1 MDGDKDEN
9 TGGRIRGA
17 GLKLTPQRLAV
28 LDYLQRTPGHPTAEQ
43 IGAELNR
50 RLPRAARATVYNALR
65 ALRDAGLVAEVR
77 LDGATA
83 RYDTNL
89 APHHHFVCRLCG
101 RIDDVSAD
109 AAAAPPAYAVGAG
122 YAVEDCEIV
131 LRGLC
136 AACGSGG
143 KKPRGLTETKT

>member
-1 MDGDKDEN
+1 MANERETQNGE
-9 TGGRIRGA
+9 RIRGA

-28 LDYLQRTPGHPTAEQ
+28 LDYLQRAEGHQTAEQ
-43 IGAELNR
+43 IGAALNR

-65 ALRDAGLVAEVR
+65 ALCDAGLVSEVR

-89 APHHHFVCRLCG
+89 APHHHFICRRCG
-101 RIDDVSAD
+101 RIEDVSAER
-109 AAAAPPAYAVGAG
+109 ASPAP
-122 YAVEDCEIV
+122 AVELGEGYEVEGVEIV

-136 AACGSGG
+136 AACAR
-143 KKPRGLTETKT
+143 RGRKR

>member
-1 MDGDKDEN
+1 MAGQRETRN
-9 TGGRIRGA
+9 GERIRGA

-28 LDYLQRTPGHPTAEQ
+28 LDYLQRAAGHPTAEQ

-50 RLPRAARATVYNALR
+50 GRSRAARATVYNALR
-65 ALRDAGLVAEVR
+65 ALRDAGLVSEVR

-89 APHHHFVCRLCG
+89 APHHHFICRRCG
-101 RIDDVSAD
+101 RIEDVSAEP
-109 AAAAPPAYAVGAG
+109 AAAPPPPAFEVGEG
-122 YAVEDCEIV
+122 YAVENYEIV

-136 AACGSGG
+136 PACARRKRRS
-143 KKPRGLTETKT
+143 

>member
-1 MDGDKDEN
+1 MAGEKETRN
-9 TGGRIRGA
+9 GERIRGA

-28 LDYLQRTPGHPTAEQ
+28 LDYLQRAADHPTAEQ
-43 IGAELNR
+43 IGAEVNR

-65 ALRDAGLVAEVR
+65 ALRDAGLVTEVR

-89 APHHHFVCRLCG
+89 APHHHFICRRCG
-101 RIDDVSAD
+101 RIEDVSAEQ
-109 AAAAPPAYAVGAG
+109 AAPPPSLEVGEG
-122 YAVEDCEIV
+122 YAVEGYEIV

-136 AACGSGG
+136 AGCARRG
-143 KKPRGLTETKT
+143 KKR

>member
-1 MDGDKDEN
+1 MAGEKETRN
-9 TGGRIRGA
+9 GERIRGA

-28 LDYLQRTPGHPTAEQ
+28 LDYLQRAEGHPTAEQ

-65 ALRDAGLVAEVR
+65 ALRDAGLVSEVR

-83 RYDTNL
+83 RYDSNL
-89 APHHHFVCRLCG
+89 APHHHFICRRCG

-109 AAAAPPAYAVGAG
+109 AVGPRPRLEVGEG
-122 YAVEDCEIV
+122 YAVEAYEIV

-136 AACGSGG
+136 AACARRAR
-143 KKPRGLTETKT
+143 KR

>member
-1 MDGDKDEN
+1 MAGRKVTRNDE
-9 TGGRIRGA
+9 RIRGA

-28 LDYLQRTPGHPTAEQ
+28 LDYLERAAGHPTAEQ
-43 IGAELNR
+43 IGAEVNR

-65 ALRDAGLVAEVR
+65 ALRDAGLVSEVR

-89 APHHHFVCRLCG
+89 APHHHFICRSCG
-101 RIDDVSAD
+101 RIEDVSAESVSP
-109 AAAAPPAYAVGAG
+109 APACGVGEG
-122 YAVEDCEIV
+122 YAVEGYEIV

-136 AACGSGG
+136 PACARRG
-143 KKPRGLTETKT
+143 KRR

>member
-1 MDGDKDEN
+1 MA
-9 TGGRIRGA
+9 GGQETRNGERIRGA

-28 LDYLQRTPGHPTAEQ
+28 LDYLQRTEGHPTAEQ

-50 RLPRAARATVYNALR
+50 GRSRAARATVYNALR
-65 ALRDAGLVAEVR
+65 ALRDAGLVNEVR

-89 APHHHFVCRLCG
+89 APHHHFICRRCG
-101 RIDDVSAD
+101 RIEDVSAD
-109 AAAAPPAYAVGAG
+109 AAGPPPSFEVGAG
-122 YAVEDCEIV
+122 YTVENYEIV

-136 AACGSGG
+136 AGCARRG
-143 KKPRGLTETKT
+143 KRR

>member
-1 MDGDKDEN
+1 MA
-9 TGGRIRGA
+9 GGREAKNGERIRGA

-28 LDYLQRTPGHPTAEQ
+28 LDYLQRASGHPTAEQ
-43 IGAELNR
+43 IGADLNR

-65 ALRDAGLVAEVR
+65 ALRDAGLVSEVR

-89 APHHHFVCRLCG
+89 APHHHFICRRCG
-101 RIDDVSAD
+101 RIDDVSAEAID
-109 AAAAPPAYAVGAG
+109 PQPACEVGEG
-122 YAVEDCEIV
+122 YAVEGYEIV

-136 AACGSGG
+136 AACAR
-143 KKPRGLTETKT
+143 RGRKR

>member
-1 MDGDKDEN
+1 MAGEKE
-9 TGGRIRGA
+9 TGNGERIRGA

-28 LDYLQRTPGHPTAEQ
+28 LDYLQRAEGHPTAEQ

-65 ALRDAGLVAEVR
+65 ALRDAGLVSEVR

-89 APHHHFVCRLCG
+89 APHHHFICRRCG
-101 RIDDVSAD
+101 RIEDVSAD
-109 AAAAPPAYAVGAG
+109 AAGQPPSVEVSEG
-122 YAVEDCEIV
+122 YTVEDCEIV

-136 AACGSGG
+136 ATCARRG
-143 KKPRGLTETKT
+143 KKR

>member
-1 MDGDKDEN
+1 MAGEKGTRNDE
-9 TGGRIRGA
+9 RIRGA

-28 LDYLQRTPGHPTAEQ
+28 LDYLQRAEGHPTAEQ

-65 ALRDAGLVAEVR
+65 ALRDAGLVSEVR

-89 APHHHFVCRLCG
+89 APHHHFICRRCG
-101 RIDDVSAD
+101 RIEDVSAEAID
-109 AAAAPPAYAVGAG
+109 PPPACEVGEG
-122 YAVEDCEIV
+122 YAVEGYEIV

-136 AACGSGG
+136 AGCARRG
-143 KKPRGLTETKT
+143 KRR

>member
-1 MDGDKDEN
+1 MGGEKRTEN
-9 TGGRIRGA
+9 GERIRGA

-28 LDYLQRTPGHPTAEQ
+28 LDYLQRATGHPTAEQ
-43 IGAELNR
+43 IGAEVNR

-65 ALRDAGLVAEVR
+65 ALRDAGLVSEVR

-89 APHHHFVCRLCG
+89 APHHHFICRRCG
-101 RIDDVSAD
+101 RIEDVSAD
-109 AAAAPPAYAVGAG
+109 QAGPPPSFALGEG
-122 YAVEDCEIV
+122 YAVEACEIV

-136 AACGSGG
+136 ASCAR
-143 KKPRGLTETKT
+143 RGRKR

>member
-1 MDGDKDEN
+1 MGGEKGTEN
-9 TGGRIRGA
+9 GERIRGA

-28 LDYLQRTPGHPTAEQ
+28 LDYLQRAAGHPTAEQ
-43 IGAELNR
+43 IGAEVNR

-65 ALRDAGLVAEVR
+65 ALRDAGLVSEVR

-89 APHHHFVCRLCG
+89 APHHHFICRRCG
-101 RIDDVSAD
+101 RIEDVSAE
-109 AAAAPPAYAVGAG
+109 AAGPPPPSFAVGEG
-122 YAVEDCEIV
+122 YAVEACEIV

-136 AACGSGG
+136 AACARR
-143 KKPRGLTETKT
+143 KKQR

>member
-1 MDGDKDEN
+1 MGRERGNEN
-9 TGGRIRGA
+9 GERIRGA

-28 LDYLQRTPGHPTAEQ
+28 LDYLQRAEGHPTAEQ

-65 ALRDAGLVAEVR
+65 ALRDAGLVSEVR

-89 APHHHFVCRLCG
+89 APHHHFICRRCG
-101 RIDDVSAD
+101 RIDDVSAE
-109 AAAAPPAYAVGAG
+109 AAAPPPAVDVGEG
-122 YAVEDCEIV
+122 YAVECYEIL

-136 AACGSGG
+136 AGCARRA
-143 KKPRGLTETKT
+143 KKR

>member
-1 MDGDKDEN
+1 MGGRKNEDN
-9 TGGRIRGA
+9 GGRIRGA

-65 ALRDAGLVAEVR
+65 ALRDAGLIGEVR

-83 RYDTNL
+83 RYDINL
-89 APHHHFVCRLCG
+89 ARHHHFVCRRCG
-101 RIDDVSAD
+101 RIDDVIAD
-109 AAAAPPAYAVGAG
+109 AAIAPPAYKVGEG

-136 AACGSGG
+136 AACGRGAQ
-143 KKPRGLTETKT
+143 KPRRRTGTKT

>member
-1 MDGDKDEN
+1 MVGGKG
-9 TGGRIRGA
+9 TGSGERIRGA

-28 LDYLQRTPGHPTAEQ
+28 LEYLQRAPGHPTAEQ

-50 RLPRAARATVYNALR
+50 GRSRAARATVYNSLR
-65 ALRDAGLVAEVR
+65 ALRDAGLVSEVR

-89 APHHHFVCRLCG
+89 APHHHFICRRCG
-101 RIDDVSAD
+101 RIEDVSAES
-109 AAAAPPAYAVGAG
+109 AAPPASVEVGDG
-122 YAVEDCEIV
+122 YEVESCEIV

-136 AACGSGG
+136 AACARRG
-143 KKPRGLTETKT
+143 KKR

>member
-1 MDGDKDEN
+1 MAVGNETRN
-9 TGGRIRGA
+9 GERIRGA

-28 LDYLQRTPGHPTAEQ
+28 LDYLQRAEGHPTAEQ
-43 IGAELNR
+43 IGAEVNR

-65 ALRDAGLVAEVR
+65 ALRDAGLVSEVR

-89 APHHHFVCRLCG
+89 APHHHFICRRCG

-109 AAAAPPAYAVGAG
+109 AVGPQSRVEVGEG
-122 YAVEDCEIV
+122 YAVETYEIV

-136 AACGSGG
+136 AACAR
-143 KKPRGLTETKT
+143 RGRKR

>member
-1 MDGDKDEN
+1 MAGGKG
-9 TGGRIRGA
+9 TGNGERIRGA

-65 ALRDAGLVAEVR
+65 ALRDAGLVSEVR

-89 APHHHFVCRLCG
+89 SPHHHFICRRCG
-101 RIDDVSAD
+101 RIEDVSAES
-109 AAAAPPAYAVGAG
+109 AGPPPAFEVGDG
-122 YAVEDCEIV
+122 YAVEDYEIV

-136 AACGSGG
+136 PACARRG
-143 KKPRGLTETKT
+143 KKS

>member
-1 MDGDKDEN
+1 MAGGKEARNDE
-9 TGGRIRGA
+9 RIRGA

-28 LDYLQRTPGHPTAEQ
+28 LEYLQRAAGHRTAEQ

-50 RLPRAARATVYNALR
+50 GRSRAARATVYNALR
-65 ALRDAGLVAEVR
+65 ALRDAGLVSEVR

-89 APHHHFVCRLCG
+89 APHHHFVCRRCG
-101 RIDDVSAD
+101 RIEDVSAES
-109 AAAAPPAYAVGAG
+109 VGAPTP
-122 YAVEDCEIV
+122 AVELGEGYEVEGTEIV

-136 AACGSGG
+136 AACARRG
-143 KKPRGLTETKT
+143 KKR